1 MLFFP
6 FQYWLAKCGY
16 LAIYFLL
23 TTGLFGLPVPDET
36 LLTFLGYLASKK
48 ELLLIPTIGVAF
60 LGSISGIT
68 ISYLVGRLLGNLALK
83 KAGRFLHIS
92 EKNLEKGELWFEK
105 LGKWTLT
112 FGYFIP
118 GVRHIVAII
127 AGSTKLKIPIFVIY
141 AYSGAFLWTATFVL
155 LGYYLGEKWQPI
167 IEKIQEHLLIAS
179 LVIVVLAS
187 IYFLIR
193 KIKSNKKVK
202 NDKL

>member
-6 FQYWLAKCGY
+6 IQYWLAKYGY
-16 LAIYFLL
+16 FAIYLLL

-36 LLTFLGYLASKK
+36 LLTFLGYLVSKK
-48 ELLLIPTIGVAF
+48 ELILIPTIGIAF

-68 ISYLVGRLLGNLALK
+68 ISYLVGRVLGNLALK
-83 KAGRFLHIS
+83 KAGRFLHVS

-105 LGKWTLT
+105 LGKWTLA

-127 AGSTKLKIPIFVIY
+127 AGSTKLKIPIFIIY
-141 AYSGAFLWTATFVL
+141 AYSGAFAWTVTFIL
-155 LGYYLGEKWQPI
+155 LGYYVGAKWQPI

-179 LVIVVLAS
+179 LVIVVLAG
-187 IYFLIR
+187 IYFLIK
-193 KIKSNKKVK
+193 KIKLNKEKT
-202 NDKL
+202 DKK